1 MIGEALVFLWLLSGC
16 RGLRLL
22 MLLMLLEGLMWQ
34 IPVLGETGEAS
45 LSRDTSTED
54 VQLSN

>member
-1 MIGEALVFLWLLSGC
+1 
-16 RGLRLL
+16 